1 MGSLPAPQSSYATP
15 IMVFLIIYFA
25 HLLIAEGPHV
35 TQILYSTAYSSP
47 TYAQKI

>member
-1 MGSLPAPQSSYATP
+1 MLLLLWY
-15 IMVFLIIYFA
+15 FLLIYFT
-25 HLLIAEGPHV
+25 HLLIAEVPEV